1 MDKWLKY
8 WGLPLLKLAVW
19 MWTNMLNNILL
30 KINPD
35 DHIMNI
41 SAGVHEGA
49 SGPSDRAWQGPIR
62 QKLFGPT
69 VCTAFQRLFQSPVT
83 RSGLRL
89 IRNGGHSPRVF
100 QTLHN
105 LPDTVSWAITVLSL
119 APRKH
124 SEKKRRTYRSTF
136 CGTLPP
142 PAPIF
147 HASISQILLCN
158 KAEIKRLAAQ
168 LKYNERGGEP
178 LTSGVAGLQ
187 RMRYLDTTWG
197 GFIRQGLPCE
207 FLYQEMQN
215 EV

>member
-1 MDKWLKY
+1 MTTS
-8 WGLPLLKLAVW
+8 
-19 MWTNMLNNILL
+19 WTYQLVST
-30 KINPD
+30 K
-35 DHIMNI
+35 
-41 SAGVHEGA
+41 VY

-100 QTLHN
+100 QTLQN
-105 LPDTVSWAITVLSL
+105 LSDTVSWAITVPSL

-142 PAPIF
+142 PTPIF
-147 HASISQILLCN
+147 HASISQILICN

-168 LKYNERGGEP
+168 LKNNESGGES
-178 LTSGVAGLQ
+178 LALGVAELQ
-187 RMRYLDTTWG
+187 RMRYLDMTWS
-197 GFIRQGLPCE
+197 GFLRQGLPCG
-207 FLYQEMQN
+207 FLYQEMQD
-215 EV
+215 VV